1 MPFDR
6 ETVRHPLAVRRASVA
21 AVRHVVPSIVR
32 ITLEGPELDGFV
44 SPGPADHVKVFFP
57 DPETG
62 ALLLPDVRPEGLSRP
77 AEAGTIISR
86 DYTPMPGADGTLD
99 LDFVLHGD
107 EGPASAW
114 ATRAAVGDVLGIG
127 GPRGS
132 RLAPADIGRLLIV
145 ADETALPA
153 TRRWRDAVPAS
164 IDVTALLSVADD
176 EVTDYFEGDGRID
189 AEWLVRGMD
198 DLEGALRSLGPIDDD
213 TFVFLAGEAT
223 ALVPLRRYL
232 RHELGLPREQVS
244 ASGYWK
250 RGIVNRDH
258 HEPLDPSD
266 PD

>member
-6 ETVRHPLAVRRASVA
+6 ETIRHPPALRRASVA
-21 AVRHVVPSIVR
+21 AVRRIVPSIVR
-32 ITLEGPELDGFV
+32 VTLEGAELDGFV

-57 DPETG
+57 DPATG
-62 ALLLPDVRPEGLSRP
+62 ELLLPEMRPEGLSRP
-77 AEAGTIISR
+77 AAAGTIISR
-86 DYTPMPGADGTLD
+86 DYTPVPRAGGALE

-114 ATRAAVGDVLGIG
+114 AARAAVGDELGIG

-132 RLAPADIGRLLIV
+132 RLAPAGIGRLLIV
-145 ADETALPA
+145 ADETGLPA
-153 TRRWRDAVPAS
+153 TRRWRDAVPPSTA
-164 IDVTALLSVADD
+164 VTALLSVADD
-176 EVTDYFEGDGRID
+176 EVTDYFEGDDPIE

-198 DLEGALRSLGPIDDD
+198 DLEGALRSLGPVDDD

-232 RHELGLPREQVS
+232 RYELGLPREQVS